1 MRTTGR
7 VAVGIVK
14 GELDGKKGEKGDL
27 GGNGGKESKKNP
39 KIMPR
44 LSSCIL

>member
-1 MRTTGR
+1 

-27 GGNGGKESKKNP
+27 GGNGGKESKKTP

-44 LSSCIL
+44 LSSCVL

>member
-1 MRTTGR
+1 M
-7 VAVGIVK
+7 GIVK

-27 GGNGGKESKKNP
+27 GGNGGKESKKTP

-44 LSSCIL
+44 LSSCVL

>member
-1 MRTTGR
+1 
-7 VAVGIVK
+7 VGIVK

-27 GGNGGKESKKNP
+27 GGNGGKESKKTP

-44 LSSCIL
+44 LSSCVL